1 VSDIDAAP
9 MESLKALDPNRP
21 IREADMADLAAKIL
35 TSFFKPCPIFV
46 ELINGNEDMPIGN
59 FYAGAM
65 QQTVRAAIIL
75 VTAGFGYAALTGR
88 LDIPNDTSATIV
100 GLAVILIWLTIIIGR
115 AARLAITAKH
125 KKPIGKPNIV
135 ALAVAILG
143 AVMFFSFHGVILGA
157 NIQFLS
163 IWIAIIGAVVVT
175 IQWVDDYFKQQR
187 LNGFGK

>member
-1 VSDIDAAP
+1 
-9 MESLKALDPNRP
+9 MP
-21 IREADMADLAAKIL
+21 IRKFN
-35 TSFFKPCPIFV
+35 TR
-46 ELINGNEDMPIGN
+46 
-59 FYAGAM
+59 AM

-75 VTAGFGYAALTGR
+75 ATVGFGYAALTGR
-88 LDIPNDTSATIV
+88 LEVPNDTFAIIV
-100 GLAVILIWLTIIIGR
+100 GLAIILIWLTIVIGR

-125 KKPIGKPNIV
+125 KEPIEKLNIV

-175 IQWVDDYFKQQR
+175 IQWVDDYFKQQHPK
-187 LNGFGK
+187 G